1 MESNPE
7 SHELAGKLSENTQ
20 KILNHAVVI
29 ASRMGHDMVGTQHV
43 LWGLFEIEDNSK
55 PYIRNW
61 LEHNIGVTKDMI
73 FENFKKFIPD
83 FKYDEAS
90 THEVQWQSE
99 RLIKAIKIA
108 GKV

>member
-7 SHELAGKLSENTQ
+7 GQGLVGKLSENTQ

-43 LWGLFEIEDNSK
+43 LWGLFEIDDNSK

-61 LEHNIGVTKDMI
+61 LEFNIGVTKDMI
-73 FENFKKFIPD
+73 FDTFKKLTPD
-83 FKYDEAS
+83 FNYDEAS
-90 THEVQWQSE
+90 TH
-99 RLIKAIKIA
+99 
-108 GKV
+108 